1 MKKALLVGLAVLIS
15 VAFMTTAFTQTTE
28 KKETTTTTT
37 TPPEKKETV
46 TTTTTTPEKKETVT
60 KTTRTKDMMFT
71 GKVTNMDMAEKMMA
85 VKGRKGEMTFDV
97 SSAKMKG
104 EAKAGDMVTV
114 NYREKD
120 GKMMASS
127 VTRGKARKMK
137 TTTTETET
145 TTTKTTT
152 ETKK

>member
-15 VAFMTTAFTQTTE
+15 VAFMTTVFAQTTE
-28 KKETTTTTT
+28 KK
-37 TPPEKKETV
+37 V
-46 TTTTTTPEKKETVT
+46 TTTTTTPEKKETIT

-71 GKVTNMDMAEKMMA
+71 GKVTNMDMAEKMMT

-114 NYREKD
+114 KYREKD

-137 TTTTETET
+137 TTSTETET
-145 TTTKTTT
+145 TTTKTKT
-152 ETKK
+152 ETTK

>member
-15 VAFMTTAFTQTTE
+15 VAFMTTVFAQTTE
-28 KKETTTTTT
+28 KKETI
-37 TPPEKKETV
+37 

-60 KTTRTKDMMFT
+60 KTTRTKHMMFT
-71 GKVTNMDMAEKMMA
+71 GKVTNMDMAEKMMT

-114 NYREKD
+114 KYREKD

-127 VTRGKARKMK
+127 VTRGKAKKMK

-145 TTTKTTT
+145 TTTKTKT
-152 ETKK
+152 ETTK

>member
-15 VAFMTTAFTQTTE
+15 VAFMTTVFAQTTE
-28 KKETTTTTT
+28 KKETI
-37 TPPEKKETV
+37 

-60 KTTRTKDMMFT
+60 KTTRTKHMMFT
-71 GKVTNMDMAEKMMA
+71 GKVTNMDMAEKMMT
-85 VKGRKGEMTFDV
+85 VKDRKGEMTFDV
-97 SSAKMKG
+97 SNAKMKG

-114 NYREKD
+114 KYREKD

-127 VTRGKARKMK
+127 VTRGKAKKMK

-145 TTTKTTT
+145 TKTKTKTETTK
-152 ETKK
+152 

>member
-15 VAFMTTAFTQTTE
+15 VAFMTTVFAQTTE

-37 TPPEKKETV
+37 T
-46 TTTTTTPEKKETVT
+46 TPEKKEIVT

-71 GKVTNMDMAEKMMA
+71 GKVTNMDMAEKMMT
-85 VKGRKGEMTFDV
+85 VKGKKAEMTFDV
-97 SSAKMKG
+97 SGAKMKG

-114 NYREKD
+114 KYREKD

-127 VTRGKARKMK
+127 VTRGKARQMK

-145 TTTKTTT
+145 TTTKTKT
-152 ETKK
+152 ETTK

>member
-15 VAFMTTAFTQTTE
+15 VAFMTTVFAQTTE
-28 KKETTTTTT
+28 KKETI
-37 TPPEKKETV
+37 

-60 KTTRTKDMMFT
+60 KTTRTKHMMFK
-71 GKVTNMDMAEKMMA
+71 GKVTNMDMAEKMMT
-85 VKGRKGEMTFDV
+85 VKDRKGEMTFDV
-97 SSAKMKG
+97 SSAKMRG

-114 NYREKD
+114 KYREKD

-145 TTTKTTT
+145 TTTKTKT
-152 ETKK
+152 ETTK

>member
-15 VAFMTTAFTQTTE
+15 VAFMTTVFAQTTE
-28 KKETTTTTT
+28 KKETT
-37 TPPEKKETV
+37 

-60 KTTRTKDMMFT
+60 KTTRSEGMMFT
-71 GKVTNMDMAEKMMA
+71 GKVTNMDMAEKMMT

-97 SSAKMKG
+97 SSARMKG

-114 NYREKD
+114 KYREKD

-145 TTTKTTT
+145 STTKTKT
-152 ETKK
+152 ETTK